1 MAFADTDIIFNQSD
15 IKRSVSTS
23 KAPAAIGPY
32 SQAVQAGE
40 FLYVS
45 GQIPVDPA
53 TGEIPTDISL
63 QARRSLENLK
73 AIVEA
78 GGYTLADVVKTTV
91 FAANIEDFAAVNTV
105 YAEYFPNDAPAR
117 SFVAVKGLP
126 KGVGVEIEA
135 VAWHR
140 KQ

>member
-63 QARRSLENLK
+63 QARRSLENL
-73 AIVEA
+73 
-78 GGYTLADVVKTTV
+78 
-91 FAANIEDFAAVNTV
+91 
-105 YAEYFPNDAPAR
+105 
-117 SFVAVKGLP
+117 
-126 KGVGVEIEA
+126 
-135 VAWHR
+135 
-140 KQ
+140 